1 MEILKK
7 ITFKRIETISI
18 ILFSISAILKGEIT
32 VFYMLYLFWW
42 QAVIHVLVNSI
53 KTLTLNKYAT
63 YRSELKEY
71 FKGNF
76 FLLFLYLF
84 FIIIIYGL
92 ILNFNNNDL
101 IILNFQVMFFKSWS
115 FNLNLIVILISAVFF
130 TKLDSDDVTSN
141 IPVFSANNII
151 LHISIILGAL
161 MQFFIVLRFESIFTE
176 DNFWGSVL
184 VISPFLILRA
194 LLDGFNDNPSQ
205 KVKDS

>member
-92 ILNFNNNDL
+92 ILNFNNRSEERRVGKEL
-101 IILNFQVMFFKSWS
+101 
-115 FNLNLIVILISAVFF
+115 
-130 TKLDSDDVTSN
+130 
-141 IPVFSANNII
+141 
-151 LHISIILGAL
+151 
-161 MQFFIVLRFESIFTE
+161 
-176 DNFWGSVL
+176 
-184 VISPFLILRA
+184 
-194 LLDGFNDNPSQ
+194 
-205 KVKDS
+205 